1 MYPLVYIQLFII
13 ACIAGVFG
21 LVNLGESSISD
32 ASFSVF
38 SNAICWLAGVYSSL
52 LTYRVFLHPLN
63 KFPGPIQARIG
74 SLWFTTKLGKLD
86 GYYRL
91 EELHKKYGRYV
102 RIGANM
108 LSITDPDI
116 MQPAF
121 GAGSKII
128 KGDWYDGGAP
138 HHSMHTTRDKGLHDR
153 RRRVWAPA
161 FSDKA
166 LREYEVVVQELN
178 DTLVQRI
185 GEFKGGVV
193 NVTTWFNLY
202 SFDVM
207 GRLTFGK
214 DYGMVA
220 SGKRHWALDLLTE
233 GMAVSG
239 LRIPTWTFRI
249 LISVPGLA
257 AGYHRFL
264 KFCSG
269 ELKAR
274 VQKTNKTDTKDIT
287 GWLLKAYTGEK
298 HPEEDPMLQ
307 GDARLI
313 IVAGS
318 DTTSATLTYL
328 FYHLA
333 LDPSQQKKLR
343 DELRPLTQG
352 EWGDKDIQNANHLNG
367 AINES
372 LRLHPPVPSGL
383 YRQTPKEGTQVGD
396 TFIPGGV
403 TFFPPLY
410 VMGRGEL
417 EKRRWL
423 LEGQLTCSTR
433 RRDLHRRDLFHSRTL
448 VLQTRDDQT
457 SRCVRAVLHG
467 SLQLYWKKS

>member
-1 MYPLVYIQLFII
+1 MYAVAYLQLFTL
-13 ACIAGVFG
+13 ACITGVFG
-21 LVNLGESSISD
+21 LVNFGEATISH
-32 ASFSVF
+32 AIFSVATL
-38 SNAICWLAGVYSSL
+38 SICWLAGVYSSL
-52 LTYRVFLHPLN
+52 LTYRLFLHPLN
-63 KFPGPIQARIG
+63 KFPGPFQARIG
-74 SLWFTTKLGKLD
+74 QLWFTTKLGNLD
-86 GYYRL
+86 GYYLL

-102 RIGANM
+102 RIGANT

-121 GAGSKII
+121 GAGSKVT
-128 KGDWYDGGAP
+128 KADWYDGSYP

-178 DTLVQRI
+178 DKLLRRI
-185 GEFKGGVV
+185 EEFNGGVV
-193 NVTTWFNLY
+193 NATNWFNLY

-207 GRLTFGK
+207 GRLAFGK
-214 DYGMVA
+214 DYGMVE

-233 GMAVSG
+233 GMIISAYRV
-239 LRIPTWTFRI
+239 PTWVFRV
-249 LISVPGLA
+249 LLSVPGLA
-257 AGYHRFL
+257 AGYYKFL
-264 KFCSG
+264 NFCSG

-274 VQKTNKTDTKDIT
+274 VQNAEKTDKNDIT

-298 HPEEDPMLQ
+298 HPENDPMLQ

-352 EWGDKDIQNANHLNG
+352 EWSDKDIRDAEHLNG

-396 TFIPGGV
+396 VFIPGGV
-403 TFFPPLY
+403 AFFPPLY
-410 VMGRGEL
+410 VMGRGGFED
-417 EKRRWL
+417 
-423 LEGQLTCSTR
+423 Q
-433 RRDLHRRDLFHSRTL
+433 HFHSGN
-448 VLQTRDDQT
+448 
-457 SRCVRAVLHG
+457 A
-467 SLQLYWKKS
+467 

>member
-1 MYPLVYIQLFII
+1 MYPLTYLQLFTL
-13 ACIAGVFG
+13 ACITGVFG
-21 LVNLGESSISD
+21 LVNFGEASISR
-32 ASFSVF
+32 
-38 SNAICWLAGVYSSL
+38 AISTMAVLSISWLAGVYSSL
-52 LTYRVFLHPLN
+52 LTYRFFFHPLKN
-63 KFPGPIQARIG
+63 FPGPIQARIG
-74 SLWFTTKLGKLD
+74 QLWFSTKLVNED

-91 EELHKKYGRYV
+91 EALHKKYGRYV
-102 RIGANM
+102 RIGANT

-121 GAGSKII
+121 SAGAKVI
-128 KGDWYDGGAP
+128 KGDWYDGSFP

-166 LREYEVVVQELN
+166 LREYESVVQEFN
-178 DTLVQRI
+178 DKLLQRI
-185 GEFKGGVV
+185 EEFKGGVV

-207 GRLTFGK
+207 GRLAFGK
-214 DYGMVA
+214 DYGMVE

-233 GMAVSG
+233 GMEISAFK
-239 LRIPTWTFRI
+239 IPTWVFRI
-249 LISVPGLA
+249 LVSVPGLA
-257 AGYHRFL
+257 AGYHKFL
-264 KFCSG
+264 NFCAT

-274 VQKTNKTDTKDIT
+274 VQNADKIDGNDIT
-287 GWLLKAYTGEK
+287 GWLLKAYAGEK
-298 HPEEDPMLQ
+298 HPENDPMLQ

-343 DELRPLTQG
+343 EELRPLTKG
-352 EWGDKDIQNANHLNG
+352 EWTDKNIQHADHLNG

-396 TFIPGGV
+396 VFIPGGV
-403 TFFPPLY
+403 AFFPPLY
-410 VMGRGEL
+410 VMGRGE
-417 EKRRWL
+417 
-423 LEGQLTCSTR
+423 
-433 RRDLHRRDLFHSRTL
+433 F
-448 VLQTRDDQT
+448 T
-457 SRCVRAVLHG
+457 SLMDRM
-467 SLQLYWKKS
+467 Q